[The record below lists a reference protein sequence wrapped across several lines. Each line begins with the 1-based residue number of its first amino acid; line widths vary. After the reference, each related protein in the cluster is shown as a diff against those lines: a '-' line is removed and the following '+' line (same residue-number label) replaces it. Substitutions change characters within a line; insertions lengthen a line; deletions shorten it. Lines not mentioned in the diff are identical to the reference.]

1 MGAPFRQKRWGV
13 TQAFVAK
20 PSIGVCGNA
29 ERVIED
35 DEDYSYDTSFSRKPG
50 GYIGSVRG
58 PYSFDITER
67 MSYGNDDY

>member
-1 MGAPFRQKRWGV
+1 MELLIVLFVIIPGV
-13 TQAFVAK
+13 TVALAYLFPATTDSSK
-20 PSIGVCGNA
+20 PDQTN
-29 ERVIED
+29 
-35 DEDYSYDTSFSRKPG
+35 YSYDTSFSRKPG